1 MTNAQKT
8 CSYLC
13 HKQVDIYSMTITQ
26 EALSLQK
33 MTFCYLQ
40 KYCKN
45 IFATC
50 TEPPKEYKTMFTIE
64 SFWCLNFNHNVTTD
78 FDTKGELKTA

>member
-50 TEPPKEYKTMFTIE
+50 TEPPKKIQNKVHYRIILE
-64 SFWCLNFNHNVTTD
+64 SSLQPQYDN
-78 FDTKGELKTA
+78 